1 MSQAPQFHC
10 AVKPADGMVG
20 MNMNGAA
27 KPADGMSGMSG
38 MSGISGMDAATKPAT
53 TLPPV
58 FTQFWQPEQV
68 KLEKLSLD

>member
-38 MSGISGMDAATKPAT
+38 MDAATKPAT

-58 FTQFWQPEQV
+58 FTQFWQPEHV
-68 KLEKLSLD
+68 KLEKLSLE

>member
-1 MSQAPQFHC
+1 
-10 AVKPADGMVG
+10 MVG
-20 MNMNGAA
+20 MNMNGVA
-27 KPADGMSGMSG
+27 KPADGMSGMS
-38 MSGISGMDAATKPAT
+38 SMDAATKPAT

>member
-1 MSQAPQFHC
+1 
-10 AVKPADGMVG
+10 MVG

-38 MSGISGMDAATKPAT
+38 MGGMSGMSGMSGMDAATKLAT